1 MEELGEDTSPYMLEV
16 AAKAREMMPQL
27 GEALLPLYV
36 KFFCD
41 KFVQSFV
48 PRLIGSIY
56 RCKRIGEAARSGCRC
71 IRPERTREE
80 PRLGE
85 VGAQQMQADV
95 GTLKATL
102 LELPTLGQA
111 SATAMYT
118 KLVTK
123 EVAAAEQA
131 LEREISLSEQSTS
144 S

>member
-111 SATAMYT
+111 SCR
-118 KLVTK
+118 LP
-123 EVAAAEQA
+123 AAGWEG
-131 LEREISLSEQSTS
+131 S
-144 S
+144 SRPYEKFRAHHARPPLR